1 MDLWKS
7 KEIES
12 QETSIVRVTIVKS
25 NVDNTTW
32 IASVSPAIHH
42 SIEKGLTTCMQDFE
56 TVSDIKA

>member
-1 MDLWKS
+1 MDLWKP

-12 QETSIVRVTIVKS
+12 QEMS
-25 NVDNTTW
+25 W